1 MPTRRRLPFDGGASH
16 TGGMGQGKHAVASQE
31 RRVKRLGY
39 RYGVLLMKCAKPIGK
54 VLQHGGY
61 MLRDEETR
69 KIVFGAVG
77 YEYSATLDEVE
88 DFLLAQPKYRDDE
101 EP

>member
-1 MPTRRRLPFDGGASH
+1 MSPYQLSG
-16 TGGMGQGKHAVASQE
+16 QE
-31 RRVKRLGY
+31 RRVKRLGR
-39 RYGVLLMKCAKPIGK
+39 RYGVSLLKCEKPFGK

-69 KIVFGAVG
+69 KIVFGNNG

-88 DFLLAQPKYRDDE
+88 AFLEAQPKYRDDE
-101 EP
+101 HE

>member
-1 MPTRRRLPFDGGASH
+1 
-16 TGGMGQGKHAVASQE
+16 MGQGKHAVASQE

-39 RYGVLLMKCAKPIGK
+39 RYGVLLMKAAKPFGK
-54 VLQHGGY
+54 IAEHGGY

-69 KIVFGAVG
+69 KIVFGNNG

-88 DFLLAQPKYRDDE
+88 AFLEAQPKVRDDE
-101 EP
+101 QA

>member
-1 MPTRRRLPFDGGASH
+1 
-16 TGGMGQGKHAVASQE
+16 MGQGKHAIASQE

-39 RYGVLLMKCAKPIGK
+39 RYGVLLVKCARPFGK
-54 VLQHGGY
+54 VARHGGY

-69 KIVFGAVG
+69 KIVFGNDG

-88 DFLLAQPKYRDDE
+88 AFLEAQPKTRGDE
-101 EP
+101 RT

>member
-1 MPTRRRLPFDGGASH
+1 MKESSN
-16 TGGMGQGKHAVASQE
+16 SQE

-39 RYGVLLMKCAKPIGK
+39 RYGVLLMKCAKPFGK

-61 MLRDEETR
+61 MLKDEETR
-69 KIVFGAVG
+69 KIVFGNNG

-88 DFLLAQPKYRDDE
+88 EFLEAQPKTRTDDE
-101 EP
+101 E